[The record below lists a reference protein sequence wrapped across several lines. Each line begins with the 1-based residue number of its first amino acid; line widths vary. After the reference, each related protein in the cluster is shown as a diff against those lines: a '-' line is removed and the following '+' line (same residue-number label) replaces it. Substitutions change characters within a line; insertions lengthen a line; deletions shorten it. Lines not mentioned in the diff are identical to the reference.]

1 MKVVGK
7 YDDSELIAAIN
18 DKKSLDKAI
27 LYIYQNYSETVSSF
41 ITNNGGSQQ
50 DADDIFQETVVAF
63 IDVAKKGKYRMEASI
78 KTFLV
83 AIAKNIWFNQIK
95 KRERSGYREK
105 LYETSTGT
113 D

>member
-1 MKVVGK
+1 MKVEGK
-7 YDDSELIAAIN
+7 YDDAELIAAIN
-18 DKKSLDKAI
+18 DKKNLDKAI

-63 IDVAKKGKYRMEASI
+63 IDIAKKGKYRMEASI

-83 AIAKNIWFNQIK
+83 SIARNIWYNQIK
-95 KRERSGYREK
+95 KKERSGHREK
-105 LYETSTGT
+105 VYEIGRG
-113 D
+113 